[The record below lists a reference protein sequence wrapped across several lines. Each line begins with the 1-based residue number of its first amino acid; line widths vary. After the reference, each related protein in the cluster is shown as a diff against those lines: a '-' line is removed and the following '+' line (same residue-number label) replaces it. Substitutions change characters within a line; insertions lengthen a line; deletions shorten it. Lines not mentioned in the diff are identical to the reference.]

1 MCLTLNLPRVAAHGQ
16 RKARQ
21 LCSPYSLQIHDQSIQ
36 WAVKPAV
43 WFCHACA
50 GKFPSPHPE
59 VTVILLLSLLTFP
72 TALDHDPTLTHF
84 GEKPENPALTT
95 ANFTHSSHLCIF
107 VHGVLSAFNGWGLYW
122 EKTLLFHLSP
132 YKIFEFYLRNK

>member
-107 VHGVLSAFNGWGLYW
+107 VIFPHPPTHPSIHPPSIYPSFSAHLTYLLSA
-122 EKTLLFHLSP
+122 
-132 YKIFEFYLRNK
+132 